1 MVSRFILK
9 GTLCFLAGVSLVF
22 VKEEGMLDDY
32 QASERPQSM
41 RNEEA
46 VGSRF

>member
-9 GTLCFLAGVSLVF
+9 GTLCFLVGVSLVF
-22 VKEEGMLDDY
+22 MKEEGMLDNY
-32 QASERPQSM
+32 QPNERPQSM

-46 VGSRF
+46 VVSRF

>member
-9 GTLCFLAGVSLVF
+9 GTLCFLVGVSLGF
-22 VKEEGMLDDY
+22 MKEEGMLDNY
-32 QASERPQSM
+32 QADERPQSM

-46 VGSRF
+46 VVSRF